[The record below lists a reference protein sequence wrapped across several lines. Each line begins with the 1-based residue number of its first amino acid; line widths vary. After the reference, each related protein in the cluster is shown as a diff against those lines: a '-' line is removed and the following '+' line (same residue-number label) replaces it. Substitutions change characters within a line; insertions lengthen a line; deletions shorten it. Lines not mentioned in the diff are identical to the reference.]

1 MQLSDQNSEKRWL
14 VVVNPNAGKKR
25 GEKDWP
31 EISGLLAAAG
41 IDFHHEFTS
50 HRNHAVELTC
60 EFISKGFRKI
70 IVVGGDGTLNEVVNG
85 IFRQDEVEPNDITLG
100 MIMVGT
106 GNDWGKMYYLKENYK
121 DAIHIIRE
129 GNIFLQ
135 DAGVVIYQENDIEQV
150 RYFVNSAGMGY
161 DALVVQMTNQGKE
174 KGRGGTMAYM
184 SSLLRGLFRY
194 NLAYLDI
201 EVDGKR
207 VYKGKV
213 FSMSVGICKY
223 SGGGMIQLPF
233 AVADDGLL
241 DVTLFKKVSKLTVIR
256 HLKKL
261 YSGRFT
267 HLPFVDTYQ
276 GKTISVI
283 SAPHNPSFL
292 ETDGESLGNGP
303 FTFHL
308 IPRCLR
314 VITAETRHP
323 KSEKFLAE

>member
-1 MQLSDQNSEKRWL
+1 M
-14 VVVNPNAGKKR
+14 
-25 GEKDWP
+25 
-31 EISGLLAAAG
+31 
-41 IDFHHEFTS
+41 
-50 HRNHAVELTC
+50 
-60 EFISKGFRKI
+60 
-70 IVVGGDGTLNEVVNG
+70 
-85 IFRQDEVEPNDITLG
+85 
-100 MIMVGT
+100 
-106 GNDWGKMYYLKENYK
+106 
-121 DAIHIIRE
+121 
-129 GNIFLQ
+129 
-135 DAGVVIYQENDIEQV
+135 VIYLENDIEQV

>member
-1 MQLSDQNSEKRWL
+1 MQLSDQNSENRWL

-106 GNDWGKMYYLKENYK
+106 GNDWGKMYNLKENYK

-135 DAGVVIYQENDIEQV
+135 DA
-150 RYFVNSAGMGY
+150 
-161 DALVVQMTNQGKE
+161 
-174 KGRGGTMAYM
+174 
-184 SSLLRGLFRY
+184 
-194 NLAYLDI
+194 
-201 EVDGKR
+201 
-207 VYKGKV
+207 
-213 FSMSVGICKY
+213 
-223 SGGGMIQLPF
+223 
-233 AVADDGLL
+233 
-241 DVTLFKKVSKLTVIR
+241 
-256 HLKKL
+256 
-261 YSGRFT
+261 
-267 HLPFVDTYQ
+267 
-276 GKTISVI
+276 
-283 SAPHNPSFL
+283 
-292 ETDGESLGNGP
+292 
-303 FTFHL
+303 
-308 IPRCLR
+308 
-314 VITAETRHP
+314 
-323 KSEKFLAE
+323 